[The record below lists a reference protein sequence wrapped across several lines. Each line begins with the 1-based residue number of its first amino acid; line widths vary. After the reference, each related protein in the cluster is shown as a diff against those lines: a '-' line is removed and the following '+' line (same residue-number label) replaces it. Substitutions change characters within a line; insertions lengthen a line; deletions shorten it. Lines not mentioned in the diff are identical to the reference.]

1 MSVKGLFITG
11 IGTDVGKT
19 VASAIITKALQAD
32 YWKPVQCGD
41 LTNSDSVKIEGLT
54 GLKTLPEAFR
64 LNAPM
69 SPHAAADIEGVEL
82 SIDKFELP
90 QSDKTIV
97 VEGAGG
103 VLVPLSSTE
112 TYLDLMV
119 KLNLPIVLVTRH
131 YLGSI
136 NHTMLSWNVLKSA
149 GINVIALVISGTP
162 NTSTESY
169 FVTQMDVP
177 FIRIN
182 ELEEVNSGTIAKEAV
197 RLRSLISEL
206 ADWRISE

>member
-1 MSVKGLFITG
+1 
-11 IGTDVGKT
+11 
-19 VASAIITKALQAD
+19 
-32 YWKPVQCGD
+32 
-41 LTNSDSVKIEGLT
+41 
-54 GLKTLPEAFR
+54 
-64 LNAPM
+64 
-69 SPHAAADIEGVEL
+69 
-82 SIDKFELP
+82 
-90 QSDKTIV
+90 
-97 VEGAGG
+97 
-103 VLVPLSSTE
+103 
-112 TYLDLMV
+112 
-119 KLNLPIVLVTRH
+119 
-131 YLGSI
+131 
-136 NHTMLSWNVLKSA
+136 MLSWNVLKSA